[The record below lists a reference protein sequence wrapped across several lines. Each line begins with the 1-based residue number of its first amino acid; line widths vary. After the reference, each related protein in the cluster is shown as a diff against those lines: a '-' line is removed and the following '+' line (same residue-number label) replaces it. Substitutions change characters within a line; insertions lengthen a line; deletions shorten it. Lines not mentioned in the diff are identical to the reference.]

1 MCAQP
6 SQLFLLQGIRMLF
19 VALLTEFPTNCFLR
33 EHEET
38 AGTENWVHWLT
49 QSQQHGVSRPWFLL
63 LPGKSQQS
71 QGRSRAPEHIP
82 NAGSSSIPCLLANL
96 PLSWH
101 KPALRGFLLLEEQGA
116 GFSKASSKIQ
126 DFQKSWTHFSRSLVC
141 KTLPLELLQTGS
153 PQAAVC
159 SRRGRWKGMVEEQ
172 PPSFVLGSLFRL
184 KLFTRAEHHAVTPC
198 GWKGQGPELHTGVIC
213 FLRLCTVPLH
223 GEHLSP

>member
-19 VALLTEFPTNCFLR
+19 VALLAEFPTNCFLM

-38 AGTENWVHWLT
+38 GGTENWVRRLS
-49 QSQQHGVSRPWFLL
+49 QSQQRGVSRPWFLL

-71 QGRSRAPEHIP
+71 QGRSRAPEHILD
-82 NAGSSSIPCLLANL
+82 AGSSSIPCLLANL

-101 KPALRGFLLLEEQGA
+101 KPALRGALLLEEQGA

-126 DFQKSWTHFSRSLVC
+126 DFQKSWTHFSRSSVC
-141 KTLPLELLQTGS
+141 KTLPLELLQTSS

-159 SRRGRWKGMVEEQ
+159 SRRGRRRGTVEER
-172 PPSFVLGSLFRL
+172 PPSFVLEPLFRL
-184 KLFTRAEHHAVTPC
+184 KLFWCSPEQSITP
-198 GWKGQGPELHTGVIC
+198 
-213 FLRLCTVPLH
+213 
-223 GEHLSP
+223 